1 MIGLT
6 FSQTSLTVTVL
17 LAVGSAGPEISE
29 SIARG
34 IFFISHYESVQNN
47 RHFGTLYVN

>member
-6 FSQTSLTVTVL
+6 FCQPSVTVTVL
-17 LAVGSAGPEISE
+17 IAVGSTDPEISK
-29 SIARG
+29 SVARG

-47 RHFGTLYVN
+47 RHFDTLYVN